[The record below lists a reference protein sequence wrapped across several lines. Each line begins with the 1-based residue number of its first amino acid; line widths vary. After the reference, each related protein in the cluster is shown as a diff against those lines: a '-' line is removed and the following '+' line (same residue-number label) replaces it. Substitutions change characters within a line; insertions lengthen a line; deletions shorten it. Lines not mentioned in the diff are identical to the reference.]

1 MKILIISRTPWNN
14 SNSFG
19 NTFTNLFGGME
30 GIDIFNI
37 CCQSGSTTND
47 VVKETLQ
54 LSEHF
59 LLHSSNINARDNST
73 RPEATRMDQMQELG
87 KKKRSAWMFFARDM
101 IWKLTAFK
109 WKKIIGDFI
118 TKVNPDI
125 VYLPIYAS
133 LYMCDIDNYVIKQ
146 LNVPVVGH
154 ISDDVYGHSPDAS
167 RLSLAH
173 YYRYLLRKKIRFIIR
188 RCSYLEVF
196 AENMKEEYEK
206 EFGKSCYLIGKGVI
220 ADNVQKPK
228 VNKWEGDV
236 HFVYTGGIGGERF
249 STLIALA
256 HSLERYN
263 TSKRCYLDIYTAT
276 SLSDNDKKMMM
287 GVKSIIFHGAIS
299 GDDVKEVQA
308 NADCLV
314 HVEGFSPQ
322 TIFETRMSF
331 STKIIDYL
339 STGNLMLAIGS
350 EKINSINVLSNNNM
364 AVVINHLEELDSM
377 VVNLLNGNIDREMIQ
392 NCAYNYL
399 IQERNI
405 DNIQKE
411 ILLRMKAINRTD
423 I

>member
-1 MKILIISRTPWNN
+1 MKILIISRTPWNI

-59 LLHSSNINARDNST
+59 LLHSSNVNTQDNCT
-73 RPEATRMDQMQELG
+73 RPEATRVDQIQELG
-87 KKKRSAWMFFARDM
+87 KKKRSAWMFFARDV
-101 IWKLTAFK
+101 IWRLTAFK

-125 VYLPIYAS
+125 VYIPIYAS
-133 LYMCDIDNYVIKQ
+133 LYMCDVDYYTIKQ
-146 LNVPVVGH
+146 FNIPVVGH
-154 ISDDVYGHSPDAS
+154 ISDDVYGYSPVAS
-167 RLSLAH
+167 TLSLAH
-173 YYRYLLRKKIRFIIR
+173 YYRYTLRKKIRAIIR

-206 EFGKSCYLIGKGVI
+206 EFGKPCYLIGKGVI

-228 VNKWEGDV
+228 VNKWEGDI

-364 AVVINHLEELDSM
+364 AVVINELKKLDNT
-377 VVNLLNGNIDREMIQ
+377 VDRLLYGCVDRDTIQ
-392 NCAYNYL
+392 NNAYKYLIGERNRTL
-399 IQERNI
+399 IQERIFNR
-405 DNIQKE
+405 
-411 ILLRMKAINRTD
+411 LKAICN
-423 I
+423 IY